1 MAGDNSGLILHCDEC
16 GTKNYLDP
24 YAFFN
29 FSGTVRCAGCGQLY
43 AIALQSGIVTSGPD
57 RTDGEPDRLPG
68 YAESADFE
76 PVTGAGKTAASPMAR
91 ADAVGKPKP
100 VSQSIRGKPTSG
112 RPLGEDELIG
122 SRARF
127 VVEG

>member
-1 MAGDNSGLILHCDEC
+1 VAGGNAGLILRCEVC

-29 FSGTVRCAGCGQLY
+29 FSGMTKCAKCDQVY
-43 AIALQSGIVTSGPD
+43 AITLRAGFVTSGPD
-57 RTDGEPDRLPG
+57 RTDGKPDRLPG
-68 YAESADFE
+68 YAETPDFE
-76 PVTGAGKTAASPMAR
+76 PITGARKTADSPKAQ
-91 ADAVGKPKP
+91 AQIVGKPKP
-100 VSQSIRGKPTSG
+100 ISQSIRGKPTSG
-112 RPLGEDELIG
+112 RPLSKDELVG